1 MTRTPQ
7 PPDDPPNLSSW
18 LPPEEIEEGPTA
30 LMMAYGYSRNIVRH
44 AEAWGPHLIAELVK
58 AGVLEAE
65 GDPLEALQALI
76 AKARCA
82 VCRRVE
88 CTCEDSDVT
97 LPVKRERSFPRFGD
111 RVRQAR
117 ITVNRNPQDKKE
129 GP

>member
-30 LMMAYGYSRNIVRH
+30 LFMAYGYSRNIVRH

-65 GDPLEALQALI
+65 GDPLEALQELI

-82 VCRRVE
+82 VCRKVE

-97 LPVKRERSFPRFGD
+97 VSAARRDRASPRFGD

-117 ITVNRNPQDKKE
+117 IAVNRPTKDK
-129 GP
+129 P

>member
-1 MTRTPQ
+1 MRTPQ
-7 PPDDPPNLSSW
+7 PPEHDPPNLSGW
-18 LPPEEIEEGPTA
+18 LPPEPIEEGPTA
-30 LMMAYGYSRNIVRH
+30 LLMAYGYSRNIVRH

-82 VCRRVE
+82 VCRKVE

-97 LPVKRERSFPRFGD
+97 RAVRRKRSSPRFGD

-117 ITVNRNPQDKKE
+117 VYVNRDTPKDK
-129 GP
+129 P